1 MEYKKK
7 LFIDNEWIDPCDNEF
22 INTYNPANLTK
33 ISEIPRGKLVDINFA
48 AESAKKAL
56 NEDWKNYTPQDR
68 GNLLTKFAN
77 GIRENSKEI
86 GKI

>member
-7 LFIDNEWIDPCDNEF
+7 LFIGNEWIDPCDNEF

-33 ISEIPRGKLVDINFA
+33 ISVIPRGKSIDINFA

-56 NEDWKNYTPQDR
+56 NEEWKNYTPQDR
-68 GNLLTKFAN
+68 GNLLMKFAN
-77 GIRENSKEI
+77 MKVLKSCLLIK
-86 GKI
+86 